1 MMTLCTGMRSLG
13 AVMPCKKGLQVPPP
27 PPAVVAAVVAAA
39 GAGTG
44 AEQKG
49 TEQKEEEEVDTPAPQ
64 GDDEDSDLD
73 EEDDDPFA
81 HVVPAAAANAPGAG
95 AADNE
100 PGAGVNPDVMPTSK
114 EFCEAYEK
122 FASSFGTVRIKP
134 EYVLSI
140 IFGAWTATSGARS
153 TSSWPEGLKTTDDSG
168 VKIAVETRNTTG
180 KFVLD
185 VLTKILQDKKDPK
198 GGRLRAILRY
208 QEIYKIVVHNDGKS
222 VDIHLDNSPVFQYR
236 KYAGQS
242 GTQGK
247 WTNLTAGRL

>member
-1 MMTLCTGMRSLG
+1 
-13 AVMPCKKGLQVPPP
+13 
-27 PPAVVAAVVAAA
+27 
-39 GAGTG
+39 
-44 AEQKG
+44 
-49 TEQKEEEEVDTPAPQ
+49 
-64 GDDEDSDLD
+64 
-73 EEDDDPFA
+73 
-81 HVVPAAAANAPGAG
+81 
-95 AADNE
+95 
-100 PGAGVNPDVMPTSK
+100 MPTSK
-114 EFCEAYEK
+114 EFREAYEK

-153 TSSWPEGLKTTDDSG
+153 TSSWPEGLKTTDDAG

-198 GGRLRAILRY
+198 GGRLRAMLRY